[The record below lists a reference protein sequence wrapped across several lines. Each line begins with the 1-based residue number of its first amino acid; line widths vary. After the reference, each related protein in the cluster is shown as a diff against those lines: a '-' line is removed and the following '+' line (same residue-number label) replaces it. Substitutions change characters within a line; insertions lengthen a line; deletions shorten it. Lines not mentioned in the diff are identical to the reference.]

1 MRPIDLVQNIPFMC
15 RHLFTCGSRLSR
27 TTQQVVETDPCA
39 CSIMNSYPE
48 CDGGGKERLLAV
60 MRLDHD

>member
-1 MRPIDLVQNIPFMC
+1 MRPLDLVQNIPFMC
-15 RHLFTCGSRLSR
+15 RHLFTCGSRLS
-27 TTQQVVETDPCA
+27 TQQVVETDPCA
-39 CSIMNSYPE
+39 CSYLE